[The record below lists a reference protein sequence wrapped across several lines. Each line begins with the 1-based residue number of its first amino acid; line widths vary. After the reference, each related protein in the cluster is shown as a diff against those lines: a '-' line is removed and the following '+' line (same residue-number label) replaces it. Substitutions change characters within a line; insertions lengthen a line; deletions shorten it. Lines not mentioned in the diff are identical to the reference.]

1 MNMQKMLKDLQKMQS
16 KMNKAQTEL
25 KAQTYEAE
33 AGGGMVK
40 VVLNGQG
47 IMTSIRINPEAVD
60 KDDVEALEDL
70 VMAAVNAAMKK
81 KEEAAEE
88 SMSELTQGFKMPGFM

>member
-16 KMNKAQTEL
+16 QMVKAQNDL
-25 KAQTYEAE
+25 KAQSYEAE

-40 VVLNGQG
+40 VVMNGQG
-47 IMTSIRINPEAVD
+47 VLTMVKINPDAVD

-70 VMAAVNAAMKK
+70 IMAAINSAVKK
-81 KEEAAEE
+81 KDEASQS
-88 SMSELTQGFKMPGFM
+88 SMNELTQGMKIPGLF

>member
-16 KMNKAQTEL
+16 QMMRTQNEL
-25 KAQTYEAE
+25 KAQTYDAE

-40 VVLNGQG
+40 VSLSGQG
-47 IMTSIRINPEAVD
+47 VMTRIQINPDALD

-70 VMAAVNAAMKK
+70 IMAAVNAAVKK
-81 KEEAAEE
+81 KEDAAQ
-88 SMSELTQGFKMPGFM
+88 SSLNDLTHGMKIPGLM